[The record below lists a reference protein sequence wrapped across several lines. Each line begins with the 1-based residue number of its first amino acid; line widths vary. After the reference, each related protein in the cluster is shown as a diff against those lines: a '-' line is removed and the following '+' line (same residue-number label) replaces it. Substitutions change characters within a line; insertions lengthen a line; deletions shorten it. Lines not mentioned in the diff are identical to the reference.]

1 MEDALHL
8 DQNEKEMIEHIICQM
23 EAESGMDRQ
32 AALANMRFTFIH
44 KVCAATV
51 VKPHESKEHI
61 RSQKIDRIVTVIL
74 DSIINA
80 LSSGERV
87 EFRGFGAFS
96 IRTRSPRMAKN
107 PRTGEKLSV
116 DARNIPHFK
125 AGKQLYELLN
135 KAK

>member
-1 MEDALHL
+1 MTKSELI
-8 DQNEKEMIEHIICQM
+8 EKI
-23 EAESGMDRQ
+23 
-32 AALANMRFTFIH
+32 AAKNPSL
-44 KVCAATV
+44 TV
-51 VKPHESKEHI
+51 KE
-61 RSQKIDRIVTVIL
+61 IDRIVTVIL

-107 PRTGEKLSV
+107 PRTVEKLSV